1 MKIGFLF
8 PGQGSQAVG
17 MGKDLFEK
25 YSEVRDIY
33 NKVKTLTGIDVEK
46 ISFEGPEEVLNQ
58 TKYTQ
63 ICILTMSLAILE
75 ILKKNNIKAEVSAG
89 LSLGEY
95 SSLIYSKALDF
106 EEGVKIVKKRGEYMQ
121 DLAPIGDWA
130 MAAVLGQPED
140 VVNEICGKVNKGFV
154 VPVNF
159 NTTGQIVI
167 SGEKSAI
174 EEADEIA
181 KEMGVKRLRILKT
194 SGPFHTEKL
203 LKSSEALRKELENV
217 KFNKFETEVVKN
229 LDGTVYKNDDDMKEI
244 LSKHIISPVRFTKTL
259 KTMVDMG
266 VDTFIEI
273 GPGKTLSGFVKR
285 LETDKELK
293 IFNINNVETLE
304 QVIKEVI

>member
-1 MKIGFLF
+1 
-8 PGQGSQAVG
+8 
-17 MGKDLFEK
+17 
-25 YSEVRDIY
+25 
-33 NKVKTLTGIDVEK
+33 
-46 ISFEGPEEVLNQ
+46 
-58 TKYTQ
+58 
-63 ICILTMSLAILE
+63 
-75 ILKKNNIKAEVSAG
+75 
-89 LSLGEY
+89 
-95 SSLIYSKALDF
+95 
-106 EEGVKIVKKRGEYMQ
+106 MQ